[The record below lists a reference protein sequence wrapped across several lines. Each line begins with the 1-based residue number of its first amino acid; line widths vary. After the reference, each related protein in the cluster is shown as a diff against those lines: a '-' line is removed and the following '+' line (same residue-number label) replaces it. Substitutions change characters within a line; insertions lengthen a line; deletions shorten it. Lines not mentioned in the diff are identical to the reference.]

1 MPRLPT
7 FFLIVSLL
15 FLPRASALAVSA
27 FLEQSV
33 RQTPSLADLPRGQPR
48 KKLEKKVYT
57 NDDLV
62 SARSA
67 RAAEQPPSEPSP
79 DAVPPSQAETAS
91 PTEEAASESLPK
103 ERDPSYWR
111 QRVAPLQQEL
121 AGLEEEIRRLSDL
134 TKTLS
139 PMQTLGYAGI
149 NIAGGASF
157 YPQQT
162 LEILERRK
170 EALEALLAAIAEEAR
185 RARVPPG
192 WLR

>member
-15 FLPRASALAVSA
+15 FLPKASALAVSA
-27 FLEQSV
+27 FLEQSA

-48 KKLEKKVYT
+48 RKLEKKVYT

-79 DAVPPSQAETAS
+79 AAVPPSQAETAS

-111 QRVAPLQQEL
+111 ERVAPLQQEL
-121 AGLEEEIRRLSDL
+121 ARLEEEIRRLSGL
-134 TKTLS
+134 TGTMS
-139 PMQTLGYAGI
+139 HTQTGAGM
-149 NIAGGASF
+149 NLAGGGGSF
-157 YPQQT
+157 NPQQT
-162 LEILERRK
+162 LENLERRK
-170 EALEALLAAIAEEAR
+170 QELESRLTVIAEEAR
-185 RARVPPG
+185 RARVPRG
-192 WLR
+192 WVR